1 MNKLKTLLLSSA
13 LVSAS
18 GLAYA
23 DNTTYE
29 MTGPEKIQALI
40 DSLNDIQGSL
50 NYGQVAVVGAVGY
63 AGIGGIV
70 PDSALNG
77 AAITPEQFATYVGAR
92 DAVLQHDYAIASTA
106 EQLFMQ
112 EHAAAMN
119 NLMGAVDDLSMATNV
134 IMMATSVAE
143 EASVADTK
151 PEQVALQNM
160 LGQEQYSIDETKVD
174 AYNQA
179 LMMVDTYAQEAG
191 AYMAAANNA
200 ELTASIDMYAQQN
213 GFMVGTYTAFQYTA
227 NLDEFIITWD
237 EAGFGTGW
245 QGYLTQDFK
254 TVQEMYDAGEYIL
267 QYGGYPT
274 DGS

>member
-1 MNKLKTLLLSSA
+1 
-13 LVSAS
+13 
-18 GLAYA
+18 
-23 DNTTYE
+23 
-29 MTGPEKIQALI
+29 
-40 DSLNDIQGSL
+40 
-50 NYGQVAVVGAVGY
+50 
-63 AGIGGIV
+63 
-70 PDSALNG
+70 
-77 AAITPEQFATYVGAR
+77 
-92 DAVLQHDYAIASTA
+92 
-106 EQLFMQ
+106 
-112 EHAAAMN
+112 MN

-160 LGQEQYSIDETKVD
+160 LGQEQYTIDETKVD

-179 LMMVDTYAQEAG
+179 LMMVDTYAQDAG

-200 ELTASIDMYAQQN
+200 ELTYSIDMYAQQN

-254 TVQEMYDAGEYIL
+254 SVQEMYDAGEYIL

-274 DGS
+274 DGE

>member
-13 LVSAS
+13 LASAS

-23 DNTTYE
+23 EYE
-29 MTGPEKIQALI
+29 LTGPEKIQALI
-40 DSLNDIQGSL
+40 DALNDIQASL

-63 AGIGGIV
+63 AGIGGVI

-77 AAITPEQFATYVGAR
+77 AAITPEQFAAYVDSR

-119 NLMGAVDDLSMATNV
+119 NLIGAVDDLSMATNV

-151 PEQVALQNM
+151 PEQVALQGM
-160 LGQEQYSIDETKVD
+160 LGQEEYTITAAKVD
-174 AYNQA
+174 AYNES
-179 LMMVDTYAQEAG
+179 LMMVDNYAQQAG
-191 AYMAAANNA
+191 AFMAAANNA
-200 ELTASIDMYAQQN
+200 DLTASIDAYAYQGQ
-213 GFMVGTYTAFQYTA
+213 FMVGSYTAISYTQ
-227 NLDEFIITWD
+227 NIDEFVITWD

-254 TVQEMYDAGEYIL
+254 SVQEMYDAGEYIL

-274 DGS
+274 DGE

>member
-23 DNTTYE
+23 DNTSYE
-29 MTGPEKIQALI
+29 LTGPEKIQALI
-40 DSLNDIQGSL
+40 DALNDIQASL

-63 AGIGGIV
+63 AGIGGVI

-77 AAITPEQFATYVGAR
+77 AAITPEQFANYVDSR

-112 EHAAAMN
+112 EHAASMN
-119 NLMGAVDDLSMATNV
+119 SLMGAVDDLSTATSV

-151 PEQVALQNM
+151 PEQVALQGM
-160 LGQEQYSIDETKVD
+160 LGQEEYTITAAKVD
-174 AYNQA
+174 AYNES
-179 LMMVDTYAQEAG
+179 LMMVDNYAQQAG
-191 AYMAAANNA
+191 AFMAAANNDD
-200 ELTASIDMYAQQN
+200 LTASIDAYAYQGQ
-213 GFMVGTYTAFQYTA
+213 FMVGSYTAISYTQSI
-227 NLDEFIITWD
+227 DEFVITWD
-237 EAGFGTGW
+237 DAGFGTGW

-254 TVQEMYDAGEYIL
+254 SVQEMYDAGEYIL

-274 DGS
+274 DGE